1 MNFFHLVFRR
11 EPLLKVSMNVRV
23 QPTVRITFVPE
34 ENVLR
39 CILKEMV
46 PPAEGEDGVPK
57 QEVAIYVIKVR
68 VFVYR
73 FKNVC

>member
-1 MNFFHLVFRR
+1 
-11 EPLLKVSMNVRV
+11 MNVRV

-57 QEVAIYVIKVR
+57 QEVAIYVMKVR
-68 VFVYR
+68 VFVHR
-73 FKNVC
+73 FMNVC